1 MKIWDK
7 SVLYNILHAYANWG
21 TRWSFRRFKVE
32 GRENVPTEGPVIL
45 ACNHCNTLMDAMVVL
60 RDNRNLTAFGARADI
75 FRNKKIAKVLTFLR
89 IVPLARQRDSIREMK
104 ENLHTFDEIVECIGR
119 GVNFTIYVEGT
130 HRAERGMMPV
140 KRGIFRIC
148 DIARE
153 KLGEE
158 VTIVP
163 VGLAYEEFFEYMK
176 DITVRYGKPFKL
188 SELPEGPKAEQLQQ
202 KILELI
208 CDYPVNRRDP
218 LWIRIPLSLL
228 SLPLFAAAGLLFT
241 VSEQQIVPQMQ
252 LTSHLCERLLADQL
266 RTDSGQLPLVLFREG
281 FVKIICR
288 NKAENRI
295 AQKFQTLIAAQGILE
310 ALIGIGR
317 MGKRHGQQFPIAVS
331 IAQRRFK
338 LFQHYPSEL
347 RQQQL

>member
-45 ACNHCNTLMDAMVVL
+45 ACNHCNSLMDAMVVL
-60 RDNRNLTAFGARADI
+60 RVNRNLTAFGARADI

-89 IVPLARQRDSIREMK
+89 IVPLARQRDSIREIK

-228 SLPLFAAAGLLFT
+228 SLPLFAAAGLLCFP
-241 VSEQQIVPQMQ
+241 V
-252 LTSHLCERLLADQL
+252 
-266 RTDSGQLPLVLFREG
+266 
-281 FVKIICR
+281 
-288 NKAENRI
+288 
-295 AQKFQTLIAAQGILE
+295 LIA
-310 ALIGIGR
+310 
-317 MGKRHGQQFPIAVS
+317 
-331 IAQRRFK
+331 
-338 LFQHYPSEL
+338 
-347 RQQQL
+347 

>member
-45 ACNHCNTLMDAMVVL
+45 ACNHCNSLMDAMVVL
-60 RDNRNLTAFGARADI
+60 RVNRNLTAFGARADI

-218 LWIRIPLSLL
+218 LWVRIPLSLL
-228 SLPLFAAAGLLFT
+228 SLPLFAAAGLLCFPVLIAEAAIGGRLKDKAWLNT
-241 VSEQQIVPQMQ
+241 VKLVCKILILPLLVIAWGVAAFILLPWWGA
-252 LTSHLCERLLADQL
+252 LLLLAGL
-266 RTDSGQLPLVLFREG
+266 LWSHSLWHLLLNYY
-281 FVKIICR
+281 K
-288 NKAENRI
+288 
-295 AQKFQTLIAAQGILE
+295 
-310 ALIGIGR
+310 
-317 MGKRHGQQFPIAVS
+317 PIFS
-331 IAQRRFK
+331 K
-338 LFQHYPSEL
+338 
-347 RQQQL
+347 